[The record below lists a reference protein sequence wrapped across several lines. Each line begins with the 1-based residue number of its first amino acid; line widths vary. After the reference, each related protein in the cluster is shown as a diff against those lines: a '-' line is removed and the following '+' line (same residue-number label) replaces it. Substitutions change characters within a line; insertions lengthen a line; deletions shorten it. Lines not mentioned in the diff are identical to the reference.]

1 MGKGI
6 CELVPGSRAAAEVGV
21 RLEESGPK
29 KELLPAPGG
38 TVEVGDGRTS
48 LSLNGGSLRSVFQM
62 PVPQPKLD
70 PGVRPIVEE
79 VE

>member
-6 CELVPGSRAAAEVGV
+6 CELVPGSRAAEEVGV
-21 RLEESGPK
+21 RPEASGPK

-38 TVEVGDGRTS
+38 AVEVGDGRTS
-48 LSLNGGSLRSVFQM
+48 LSLAGGSLRSLFQM
-62 PVPQPKLD
+62 PVPHGKFE
-70 PGVRPIVEE
+70 PGARAMTEE